1 MNWTYVTIMTAAIA
15 TGLLLFRWTAAPLH
29 LRWTQKLGLAM
40 GAFIGGMVGA
50 KLPFVLADW
59 QGLVNGSAWLD
70 DGKTI
75 VAGLVGGYLGVLL
88 AEWIMNIRLDAC
100 DSFAMPV
107 AAAVAVGRLACFNA
121 GCCHGTVTS
130 IPWGM
135 DFGDGQLRHPTQLYE
150 SAFHL
155 TAAIVLYQLYRR
167 GMFKGQ
173 LIRVYFVSYF
183 VYRFFSEFVRPEP
196 RLYLGLTGYQ
206 LAALLLVP
214 FFALWCCSGCCVN
227 LRADRSRRFTKLA
240 GEEGPLKS
248 TRTLCPQCLMP
259 LEGTTL
265 ARNGEVLLQRECPEH
280 GLIETLVC
288 SDRRHYY
295 LRDEVPH
302 PPLESGCCSAE
313 PGHRTCVALLEL
325 TEACNLRC
333 PVCFA
338 QSPRGGHRTLEEL
351 EADLRTFLDQRGS
364 LDILQL
370 SGGEPLLHPN
380 LLEIIDH
387 CRELPIDH
395 VMINTNGLELLESD
409 TLAGELARRTPNL
422 ELNLQMD
429 GLDAETHTALRGK
442 DLSKEKLDIIDRLV
456 EHDLPTTLVCTL
468 VRDVNEHEV
477 GPLLRF
483 AMDTPQ
489 IRGITFQPATFCG
502 RFAADRH
509 PESRVTL
516 ADVVRLVAEG
526 SNGLFDEED
535 FIPLPCA
542 NPNCCSVMYAQR
554 PRRGRLQPLTRKIDY
569 EAHLDQ
575 VSDRMNF
582 NLADVRQCCGMARR
596 PEDYFRLVIKPFM
609 DAYSY
614 DQDRIDE
621 CCVHV
626 IQPGG
631 QAMSFCRFNI
641 LERTNGAGQSR
652 CCREEVHDIDR
663 V

>member
-1 MNWTYVTIMTAAIA
+1 MNWTYITIMTAAVG
-15 TGLLLFRWTAAPLH
+15 TGMLLFRWTAAPLN
-29 LRWTQKLGLAM
+29 LRWVEKLGLAL
-40 GAFIGGMVGA
+40 GALVGGMVGA
-50 KLPFVLADW
+50 KLPFVFADW
-59 QGLVNGSAWLD
+59 QGLVAGTAWLD

-88 AEWIMNIRLDAC
+88 AEWVMGIRLDAC

-130 IPWGM
+130 MPWAV

-150 SAFHL
+150 SAFHA
-155 TAAIVLYQLYRR
+155 TAAIVLYQLHRR
-167 GMFKGQ
+167 GLFKGQ
-173 LIRVYFVSYF
+173 LIRLYFVSYF
-183 VYRFFSEFVRPEP
+183 VYRFLSEFIRPEA

-206 LAALLLVP
+206 LSALVLVP
-214 FFALWCCSGCCVN
+214 FFALWCCTGCCTP
-227 LRADRSRRFTKLA
+227 LRTRRSRRFTTPA
-240 GEEGPLKS
+240 DADGPLKP
-248 TRTLCPQCLMP
+248 TRTLCPECLMP
-259 LEGTTL
+259 LEGTTFAQGGRVFL
-265 ARNGEVLLQRECPEH
+265 ERDCPEH
-280 GLIETLVC
+280 GSVETLVC

-302 PPLESGCCSAE
+302 PPFESGCCSAE

-325 TEACNLRC
+325 TDACNLRC

-338 QSPRGGHRTLEEL
+338 QSPRGGHREFGDLM
-351 EADLRTFLDQRGS
+351 ADVQAFLNQRGS

-370 SGGEPLLHPN
+370 SGGEPLLHPH
-380 LLEIIDH
+380 LLEIIDG

-395 VMINTNGLELLESD
+395 VMINTNGLELLRSR
-409 TLAGELARRTPNL
+409 TLADELARRTPRL
-422 ELNLQMD
+422 ELNLQFD
-429 GLDAETHTALRGK
+429 GLDAETYVTLRGE
-442 DLSKEKLDIIDRLV
+442 DLSQKKRSILEKICQ
-456 EHDLPTTLVCTL
+456 HNLPTTLVCT
-468 VRDVNEHEV
+468 VARNVNEHEI
-477 GPLLRF
+477 GPLLRL
-483 AMDTPQ
+483 AIDTPQ
-489 IRGITFQPATFCG
+489 IRGITFQPATFSG
-502 RFAADRH
+502 RFAPDGDPTDR
-509 PESRVTL
+509 STL
-516 ADVVRLVAEG
+516 ADVIGQVANESG
-526 SNGLFDEED
+526 GLFCEED

-554 PRRGRLQPLTRKIDY
+554 PLSGPPEPLTRRLDY
-569 EAHLDQ
+569 EAHLDK

-582 NLADVRQCCGMARR
+582 NLADVRQCCGTARR
-596 PEDYFRLVIKPFM
+596 PEEYFRLVIKPFM

-631 QAMSFCRFNI
+631 QAMSFCRYNI
-641 LERTNGAGQSR
+641 VERASSNIRS
-652 CCREEVHDIDR
+652 CCCQEQVHDIDN